1 LLSQQLAAW
10 SSSQT
15 SMNPENLQKQL
26 ADLQTQL
33 ISLQARYTDD
43 HPDVVKTKSDIAELK
58 RKLNEMNSATA
69 PDTGSTDKGS
79 ASEPA
84 EIKQLRL
91 QIHQYD
97 QSIAQATRE
106 QKLLQDQIKAYQGR
120 LSLSPGVEEQY
131 KALMRDYETAQKFYN
146 DLLAKKNE
154 SEMQT
159 DMERRQQ
166 GEQMSL
172 LNPANPPD
180 SPSFPN
186 RWLFASGGLA
196 AGLTLGLS
204 LAIWLEV
211 RDKSIRDERDVL
223 AALEMPMLV
232 SVPWIDD
239 KMFKRNG
246 SGKPGGNSKGVLEAK
261 RETVEVK
268 S

>member
-1 LLSQQLAAW
+1 
-10 SSSQT
+10 
-15 SMNPENLQKQL
+15 
-26 ADLQTQL
+26 
-33 ISLQARYTDD
+33 
-43 HPDVVKTKSDIAELK
+43 
-58 RKLNEMNSATA
+58 
-69 PDTGSTDKGS
+69 
-79 ASEPA
+79 
-84 EIKQLRL
+84 
-91 QIHQYD
+91 
-97 QSIAQATRE
+97 
-106 QKLLQDQIKAYQGR
+106 
-120 LSLSPGVEEQY
+120 
-131 KALMRDYETAQKFYN
+131 MRDYETAQKFYN

-186 RWLFASGGLA
+186 RLLFAGGGLA
-196 AGLTLGLS
+196 AGLTFGLG

-211 RDKSIRDERDVL
+211 RDKSIRDERDVV

-239 KMFKRNG
+239 KIPRETVMESHGAMRRDAL
-246 SGKPGGNSKGVLEAK
+246 SARAK
-261 RETVEVK
+261 KTSAKTVEVK

>member
-1 LLSQQLAAW
+1 
-10 SSSQT
+10 
-15 SMNPENLQKQL
+15 
-26 ADLQTQL
+26 
-33 ISLQARYTDD
+33 LQARYTDD
-43 HPDVVKTKSDIAELK
+43 HPDVVKTKNDIAEVK
-58 RKLNEMNSATA
+58 RKLNEMNSASA
-69 PDTGSTDKGS
+69 PGTENTDKGS

-106 QKLLQDQIKAYQGR
+106 QKLLQNQINTYQGR
-120 LSLSPGVEEQY
+120 LSLSPGVEERY

-186 RWLFASGGLA
+186 RLLFAGGGLC
-196 AGLTLGLS
+196 AGLTFGIGL
-204 LAIWLEV
+204 AVWFEV

-223 AALEMPMLV
+223 AALEMPTLV
-232 SVPWIDD
+232 SVPWIDEAAY
-239 KMFKRNG
+239 KR
-246 SGKPGGNSKGVLEAK
+246 SGYGGPRSHSKGAREDK